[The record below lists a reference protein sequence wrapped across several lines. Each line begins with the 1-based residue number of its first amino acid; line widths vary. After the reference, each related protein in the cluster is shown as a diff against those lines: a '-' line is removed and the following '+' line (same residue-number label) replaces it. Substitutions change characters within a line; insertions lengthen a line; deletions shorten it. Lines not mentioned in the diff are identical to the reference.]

1 MPTKQRLTKQH
12 ITQAHIIDSTKEHN
26 PLLDYLAKHHP
37 QTISEER
44 LNLDALSQALGFSP
58 SSMQGYGLSFIGK
71 PLANALYSTP
81 TTKELKEL
89 DPKHSQNIIIKGD
102 NLHAL
107 KLLKSAYDG
116 KIKMIYIDPPYN
128 TKNEKFIYDDN
139 FVKEYQKLLI
149 ELDLLKLDS
158 NGKVL
163 EKSEVLHFLTNPS
176 GDKAHSG
183 WLSFMLPRL
192 KLARDLLKDD
202 GVIFISIDDNEQANL
217 KILCDEIFGEEN
229 FVANFIVQHN
239 PRGRSLDKT
248 LAQTHEYC
256 ICYCKDM
263 TMLKPFLI
271 AKNEKTIAE
280 YNKSDKNGLYREM
293 RLMNGNRNF
302 TRNERPNLYFPL
314 YVNVKTNMVAT
325 SKNKDFT
332 EEVLPI
338 NSFGIEQC
346 WTWSKQKIEK
356 ENNLIIARKNSNNQW
371 RIFRKD
377 YLNDDSSFTKTKT
390 ILNDKIFNNENG
402 TEAVRKLFEMD
413 IFSTPKPIE
422 MIKYLLNLSTSTNT
436 GGGGD
441 IVLDFFAGSGT
452 TAQAVM
458 ELNAEDGG
466 NRQFILVQ
474 LDEPINEA
482 KNKVAYDFCKN
493 TLKSQNPV
501 ISDITIERVKR
512 AAAKIAKA
520 TKQDLLSAKE
530 LDLDFRLFTMVQKP
544 ELVSEENDNLGLITH
559 ADLSPQD
566 KALNLALQDSK
577 MLHKKLESI
586 IKDKLYQCENS
597 LYIVQMD
604 KEVLDYIKNKTHDEI
619 VYLNAFDD
627 IDLQEYLNLESHL
640 KTRLYVVFQ

>member
-229 FVANFIVQHN
+229 FVGDFIRKTKSTTNDAKTGLNYQHEFLLCYAKDRASVNLLGGEKDLSKYQNPDNDPNGAWVSSDPTAKSGDMKTGYFAVKNPYTGKVDYPTNGRFWRFSQNTMQKHIDEGHICFKKEHKDNERGFIYKRYLKDLQTNLRTFDSLKFTDNKFMNQAATKELLALGLGEYFTYPKSVNFI
-239 PRGRSLDKT
+239 
-248 LAQTHEYC
+248 
-256 ICYCKDM
+256 
-263 TMLKPFLI
+263 
-271 AKNEKTIAE
+271 
-280 YNKSDKNGLYREM
+280 
-293 RLMNGNRNF
+293 
-302 TRNERPNLYFPL
+302 
-314 YVNVKTNMVAT
+314 
-325 SKNKDFT
+325 
-332 EEVLPI
+332 
-338 NSFGIEQC
+338 
-346 WTWSKQKIEK
+346 K
-356 ENNLIIARKNSNNQW
+356 EI
-371 RIFRKD
+371 
-377 YLNDDSSFTKTKT
+377 TK
-390 ILNDKIFNNENG
+390 
-402 TEAVRKLFEMD
+402 
-413 IFSTPKPIE
+413 
-422 MIKYLLNLSTSTNT
+422 
-436 GGGGD
+436 
-441 IVLDFFAGSGT
+441 
-452 TAQAVM
+452 
-458 ELNAEDGG
+458 
-466 NRQFILVQ
+466 
-474 LDEPINEA
+474 
-482 KNKVAYDFCKN
+482 
-493 TLKSQNPV
+493 
-501 ISDITIERVKR
+501 
-512 AAAKIAKA
+512 
-520 TKQDLLSAKE
+520 
-530 LDLDFRLFTMVQKP
+530 
-544 ELVSEENDNLGLITH
+544 H
-559 ADLSPQD
+559 A
-566 KALNLALQDSK
+566 
-577 MLHKKLESI
+577 
-586 IKDKLYQCENS
+586 
-597 LYIVQMD
+597 
-604 KEVLDYIKNKTHDEI
+604 
-619 VYLNAFDD
+619 
-627 IDLQEYLNLESHL
+627 
-640 KTRLYVVFQ
+640 

>member
-1 MPTKQRLTKQH
+1 MPTKKRLTKQH
-12 ITQAHIIDSTKEHN
+12 IKRAHIIDSTKEHN

-229 FVANFIVQHN
+229 FVSDIVWNSVSSVLKQSKHI
-239 PRGRSLDKT
+239 RKE
-248 LAQTHEYC
+248 HEY
-256 ICYCKDM
+256 ILVY
-263 TMLKPFLI
+263 
-271 AKNEKTIAE
+271 A
-280 YNKSDKNGLYREM
+280 
-293 RLMNGNRNF
+293 
-302 TRNERPNLYFPL
+302 
-314 YVNVKTNMVAT
+314 
-325 SKNKDFT
+325 KNKDSLVFSKLENTMKFENPDNDPKGEWFSSNAAAANQNKDDNKFSIQLPNGDECIRNWKFSYSEFINGEVDLYFKDGNVPRLKIYKSDYSVLSKIQASILSGFGSLTSAKT
-332 EEVLPI
+332 E
-338 NSFGIEQC
+338 IELLLGN
-346 WTWSKQKIEK
+346 K
-356 ENNLIIARKNSNNQW
+356 E
-371 RIFRKD
+371 
-377 YLNDDSSFTKTKT
+377 
-390 ILNDKIFNNENG
+390 
-402 TEAVRKLFEMD
+402 LFD
-413 IFSTPKPIE
+413 TPKPVNLV
-422 MIKYLLNLSTSTNT
+422 KHLLKISTNT
-436 GGGGD
+436 GGGGGGD

-458 ELNAEDGG
+458 ELNKEDGG

-474 LDEPINEA
+474 LDEPIDEA
-482 KNKVAYDFCKN
+482 KSKVAYDFCKN
-493 TLKSQNPV
+493 TLKSQNPM

-512 AAAKIAKA
+512 AAAKIA
-520 TKQDLLSAKE
+520 KQDLLSAKE

-544 ELVSEENDNLGLITH
+544 ELVSEENDNLRLITH